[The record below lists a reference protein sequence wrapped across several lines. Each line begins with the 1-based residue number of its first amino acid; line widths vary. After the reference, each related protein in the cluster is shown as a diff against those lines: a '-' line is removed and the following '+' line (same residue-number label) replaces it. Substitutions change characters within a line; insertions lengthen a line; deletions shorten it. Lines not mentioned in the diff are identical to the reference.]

1 MISFY
6 NLAIERVEKMVKPK
20 IIQTPRQHGLAL
32 VVIKFVHTLIFFSVE
47 FCVLY
52 YLYSGLTGRVTRLT
66 KLAFGVVMCE
76 SLVFL
81 GNNRRCP
88 LTDLAEK
95 LGSSHGSV
103 TDIFLPGWFAKRIPE
118 VSSILL
124 ATGLVAF
131 GLRHFLDH
139 SKE

>member
-1 MISFY
+1 MTTY
-6 NLAIERVEKMVKPK
+6 NLTIERLGKMVEPG
-20 IIQTPRQHGLAL
+20 ITQTSRQHGLAL
-32 VVIKFVHTLIFFSVE
+32 LVIKSVHTLIFFSVE

-52 YLYSGLTGRVTRLT
+52 FLYSGLTGRVTRFT
-66 KLAFGVVMCE
+66 RVAFGVVMCE
-76 SLVFL
+76 SLVFI
-81 GNNRRCP
+81 GNSRRCP

-103 TDIFLPGWFAKRIPE
+103 SDIFLPGWFAKRIPE
-118 VSSILL
+118 VSSALL

-139 SKE
+139 PKE